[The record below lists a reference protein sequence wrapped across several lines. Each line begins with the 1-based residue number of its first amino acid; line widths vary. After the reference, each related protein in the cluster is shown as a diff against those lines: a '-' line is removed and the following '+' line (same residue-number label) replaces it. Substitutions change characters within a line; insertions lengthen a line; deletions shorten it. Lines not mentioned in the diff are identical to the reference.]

1 MNPLDFSEHLVH
13 ILLPALVGS
22 LFFVDSSI
30 SLSFSDYFFILCLG
44 SFFLHINESCLN
56 KKNFL
61 KKPTKEQETTEY
73 EFGETSFS
81 HTFPFLGKL
90 TTTSTTTDPS
100 LQVLENNMYR
110 SAIFKHK
117 IPLTDFLL
125 VRTRFGFFL
134 RHFPNLFVVGQ
145 EMPLIEVPSPN
156 SKRAKDFGKDFMMS
170 CIYRLFWENDK
181 KPRRVRMDELRR
193 IFPNQDAIIRK
204 NLKQIAEFKR
214 VGVGLEFWVF
224 F

>member
-1 MNPLDFSEHLVH
+1 
-13 ILLPALVGS
+13 
-22 LFFVDSSI
+22 
-30 SLSFSDYFFILCLG
+30 
-44 SFFLHINESCLN
+44 
-56 KKNFL
+56 
-61 KKPTKEQETTEY
+61 
-73 EFGETSFS
+73 
-81 HTFPFLGKL
+81 
-90 TTTSTTTDPS
+90 
-100 LQVLENNMYR
+100 MYR